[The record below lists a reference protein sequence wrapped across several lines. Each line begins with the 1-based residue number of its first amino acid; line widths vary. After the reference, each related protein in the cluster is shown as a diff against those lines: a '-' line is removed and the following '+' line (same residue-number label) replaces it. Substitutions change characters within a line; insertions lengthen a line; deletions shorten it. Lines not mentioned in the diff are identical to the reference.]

1 MRICVIMRHLITGKN
16 MMRHDDKGRNLSGV
30 SGNPGGPP
38 KIVSQVRELAAQHTP
53 QSIQTLAYSP

>member
-1 MRICVIMRHLITGKN
+1 MRHLITRKN

-38 KIVSQVRELAAQHTP
+38 KIVSEVRELAAQHTP